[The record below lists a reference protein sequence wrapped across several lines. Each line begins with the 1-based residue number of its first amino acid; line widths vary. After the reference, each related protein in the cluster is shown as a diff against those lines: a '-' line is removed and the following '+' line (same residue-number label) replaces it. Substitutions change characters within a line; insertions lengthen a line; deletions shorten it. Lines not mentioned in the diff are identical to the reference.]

1 MYGAVLYRFR
11 VIRRWIMSW
20 LEIWVRNHS
29 RSLGMAPF
37 KSLWYGFIFA
47 FHVNYRCILY
57 CFGDKV
63 RYWSKIEVFHT
74 PLVFDVPVWYEK
86 LEWSGYPMVK
96 KFEDMCNRFDRIP
109 ACDRRT
115 DGQTNKHLATA
126 ESAIFGQYFA
136 SSRKWYRYRYSYCAM
151 RIGDSAQAFEWY
163 HFWWPPVICSPNF
176 KVTIVTTFVDCKTC
190 LS

>member
-1 MYGAVLYRFR
+1 
-11 VIRRWIMSW
+11 
-20 LEIWVRNHS
+20 
-29 RSLGMAPF
+29 
-37 KSLWYGFIFA
+37 
-47 FHVNYRCILY
+47 
-57 CFGDKV
+57 V

-136 SSRKWYRYRYSYCAM
+136 SSRK
-151 RIGDSAQAFEWY
+151 
-163 HFWWPPVICSPNF
+163 
-176 KVTIVTTFVDCKTC
+176 
-190 LS
+190 